1 MSIFR
6 RLSTFKKKKMEDSPA
21 NGNYANGNY
30 ANGHGMSNGNGM
42 SNSNGT
48 SKPKDEASQTAAPP
62 AQASKPTHE
71 NERTANRADVESTFQ
86 QFGQLIHASR
96 RPLPTQSGD
105 GAYLDHEAP
114 TGLVQD
120 LKTLGFKDYKTLT
133 DVIKS
138 KASGE
143 LLDDK
148 TYVMERVIQVRS
160 SSTSLLCAE
169 RDCVVGCGTSIAFQ
183 NTSRLDQPVH

>member
-1 MSIFR
+1 MSVFR
-6 RLSTFKKKKMEDSPA
+6 RLSTFNKKKKTEESPV
-21 NGNYANGNY
+21 NGSQTNGY
-30 ANGHGMSNGNGM
+30 TNGSYTNGNGM
-42 SNSNGT
+42 SNGKGT
-48 SKPKDEASQTAAPP
+48 HKNKAPQAAISPV
-62 AQASKPTHE
+62 QESEPTHQHDH
-71 NERTANRADVESTFQ
+71 TASRADVESAFQ

-114 TGLVQD
+114 SGLIQD

-133 DVIKS
+133 EVIKS

-160 SSTSLLCAE
+160 SPMY
-169 RDCVVGCGTSIAFQ
+169 
-183 NTSRLDQPVH
+183 N